1 MHCKMCYLINNSHPS
16 FFLHGI
22 MTNLFRSE
30 ENDAIFKVKS
40 KSPRF
45 GMTIE
50 ESALLD
56 DNFPFEF
63 RMELTILRSGRW
75 REAINTLLSH
85 IRGEFFRL
93 M

>member
-1 MHCKMCYLINNSHPS
+1 
-16 FFLHGI
+16 
-22 MTNLFRSE
+22 
-30 ENDAIFKVKS
+30 
-40 KSPRF
+40 
-45 GMTIE
+45 MTIE